1 MTKKCSF
8 PLGGIHPDKYKITSN
23 CPITE
28 LPLPEIVNI
37 PVKQHIGAPAKI
49 MVKKGDKVKTG
60 TLLADADGIVSADV
74 HSSVSG
80 EVIKIDN
87 IPGASGYD
95 ETIISIKVEGDDWE
109 PSIDRSPEVVK
120 EINLFPEEIVA
131 KIRSAGI
138 VGMGGAGYPTPI
150 KASIPEGKKAEILIV
165 NGIECE
171 PFLTAD
177 DRLMVEKAEQIIM
190 GARVLNRAL
199 GIQNAIIAIDENKP
213 KAIEILSA
221 LTRLYVGVNVRVCET
236 KYPQG
241 GERQLIRAIT
251 GRELPSGKLPLDIG
265 CIVQNVGT
273 VYAVYE
279 AVLKNKPL
287 FERVVTVSGNG
298 CEHPCNYLARVG
310 TPLSWLIEQS
320 GGLSGEVEKIVLG
333 GPMMGSAITNIEA
346 PVTKLTSGVLLLKG
360 ETFTKREASVCLR
373 CGKCALACPA
383 GLRPFAIRQA
393 VSFNDPAEE
402 LRKLHAG
409 DCIEC
414 GCCAY
419 TCPAGIPLLDY
430 CKIAKQEIRKK

>member
-1 MTKKCSF
+1 M
-8 PLGGIHPDKYKITSN
+8 GGIHPDKYKITAD
-23 CPITE
+23 CPITDI
-28 LPLPEIVNI
+28 PLPEFVNI

-49 MVKKGDKVKTG
+49 LVKKGDKVKVG

-80 EVIKIDN
+80 EVTKIEDVS
-87 IPGASGYD
+87 GAFGYD
-95 ETIISIKVEGDDWE
+95 EKVITVKVEGDDWE
-109 PSIDRSPEVVK
+109 ETIDRSPEIVK

-150 KASIPEGKKAEILIV
+150 KTTIPEGKKAEILIV

-177 DRLMVEKAEQIIM
+177 DRLMIEKAEQIIM
-190 GARVLNRAL
+190 GARVVNRAL

-213 KAIEILSA
+213 KAIEILTS
-221 LTRLYVGVNVRVCET
+221 LSKRYIGVNVKVCKT

-251 GRELPSGKLPLDIG
+251 GQELPSGKLPLDIG

-287 FERVVTVSGNG
+287 FERIVTVSGNG
-298 CEHPCNYLARVG
+298 CAHPCNYRVRVG
-310 TPLSWLIEQS
+310 TPLSFLIEQS
-320 GGLSGEVEKIVLG
+320 GGLAEDVDKIVLG
-333 GPMMGSAITNIEA
+333 GPMMGNAVANVSA

-360 ETFTKREASVCLR
+360 ENFNKREASVCLR
-373 CGKCALACPA
+373 CGKCAYVCPA
-383 GLRPFAIRQA
+383 GLRPFAIKRA
-393 VSFNDPAEE
+393 VAFNDTAEE